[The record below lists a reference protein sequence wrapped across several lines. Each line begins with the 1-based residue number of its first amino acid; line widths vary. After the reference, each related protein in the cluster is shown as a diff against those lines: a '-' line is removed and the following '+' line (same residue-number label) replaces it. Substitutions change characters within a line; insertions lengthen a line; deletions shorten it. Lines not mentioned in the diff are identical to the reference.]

1 MKKPILLFVII
12 IVTFSSTF
20 AQESCNFTIVDD
32 SRLIWQ
38 KIYDTQLSESDLFNI
53 IVNSG
58 SAYNVTCLDGKI
70 TYNLDRVKIDY
81 KSVGYTWAN
90 TPLYVAN
97 TDLSCFVTIQVKG
110 MRYRVTVE
118 NIILTDNITTGLFIE
133 GDEHPIETW
142 ALRQGGV
149 FAKSFLKS
157 AIFIYDLCLSDLFV
171 IREKEYLDGDW

>member
-1 MKKPILLFVII
+1 MKKFILSLVVVILAI
-12 IVTFSSTF
+12 SNSF
-20 AQESCNFTIVDD
+20 AQESCNFRIVDG
-32 SRLIWQ
+32 SRIIWQ
-38 KIYDTQLSESDLFNI
+38 KVYDTELSESDLFDI

-58 SAYNVTCLDGKI
+58 SAYNVTCLGGKI

-81 KSVGYTWAN
+81 KRVGYTWAN

-133 GDEHPIETW
+133 GDTHPIETW
-142 ALRQGGV
+142 ALRQDGV
-149 FAKSFLKS
+149 FAKGFLKS

-171 IREKEYLDGDW
+171 IQEKEYLDGNW